1 MAVMIALY
9 GKGGIGKS
17 TVCSNLA
24 VALTHRG
31 KKVLQVG
38 CDPKHDSTFPLTGVM
53 QPTVIEIL
61 NKHRFHYEE
70 IASEEIF
77 YSGFNG
83 VTAVEAGGPPAG
95 VGCGGYVIGETIQL
109 LNNRDSF
116 KDYDVVIF
124 DILGDIVCGGFSVPL
139 QFAKYVYIV
148 VTNDFDSIFAG
159 NRIAA
164 AVLEKSKTYPVSL
177 AGIIANRC
185 NEYSLIEKF
194 AAAINSRIIS
204 VVGNHDIIRRSRL
217 QGKTLFEMS
226 QKDGSLTGF
235 LKPFFEIADSLLAE
249 PQPAKITPL
258 QDRQVFDLFKEQA
271 ASNG

>member
-1 MAVMIALY
+1 MALMVAIY

-17 TVCSNLA
+17 TISSNLA

-31 KKVLQVG
+31 QKVLQVG

-70 IASEEIF
+70 ITSQEIF
-77 YSGFNG
+77 YPGFNG

-148 VTNDFDSIFAG
+148 ATNDFDSIFAA
-159 NRIAA
+159 NRIAS
-164 AVLEKSKTYPVSL
+164 AVLEKAKTYPVSL

-185 NEYSLIEKF
+185 NEHALIDKF
-194 AAAINSRIIS
+194 AAAINSKVVS

-217 QGKTLFEMS
+217 QGKTLFEMVVEDAAS
-226 QKDGSLTGF
+226 KEY

-249 PQPAKITPL
+249 PKPGKITPL
-258 QDRQVFDLFKEQA
+258 QDRQVFELFKEQA
-271 ASNG
+271 A